1 MLEIKLRYNCL
12 LVSLMVFS
20 LIIGILPVNAQDS
33 FSDLSLENLENPTEI
48 SELLANFSR
57 LEFRFR
63 EFEDGDLTQETEIKY
78 QFVGKEEVQDTQ
90 ADKVILRGKGIDSV
104 DVWLDHGKIVQLE
117 VDGERIPAQMADMI
131 KERMFQAMFFPFYY
145 VNQLNLKTLE
155 EKGVTQVSRSQEMVG
170 DTELDII
177 RIELEKLYN
186 IEIEE
191 FELESGILRIAEFE
205 DFLMVAGYEIKTI
218 NNEEFNFEVEML
230 ELR

>member
-1 MLEIKLRYNCL
+1 
-12 LVSLMVFS
+12 
-20 LIIGILPVNAQDS
+20 
-33 FSDLSLENLENPTEI
+33 
-48 SELLANFSR
+48 
-57 LEFRFR
+57 
-63 EFEDGDLTQETEIKY
+63 
-78 QFVGKEEVQDTQ
+78 
-90 ADKVILRGKGIDSV
+90 
-104 DVWLDHGKIVQLE
+104 
-117 VDGERIPAQMADMI
+117 
-131 KERMFQAMFFPFYY
+131 
-145 VNQLNLKTLE
+145 LE